1 MYSPKIGKFG
11 LWAFWGLSLV
21 QILGPL
27 GSGYMPKLDYILYFT
42 AIQNLKKIQIISYKN
57 NKFK

>member
-42 AIQNLKKIQIISYKN
+42 AIQNLKK
-57 NKFK
+57 KFK